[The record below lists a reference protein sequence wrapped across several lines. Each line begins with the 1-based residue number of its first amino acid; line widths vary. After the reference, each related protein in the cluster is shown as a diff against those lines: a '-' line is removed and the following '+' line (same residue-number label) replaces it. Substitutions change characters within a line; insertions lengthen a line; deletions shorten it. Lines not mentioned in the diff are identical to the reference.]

1 MTTHAKVNSAQGV
14 QTDAA
19 TPLNVQVKGKQ
30 IDVGESLRAHVQQ
43 HLHEVVSKYFTS
55 PLDATVVFSKEA
67 HLFRAD
73 ISVHA
78 ARGILLQSNFSA
90 NDPYPAFDEAADRIA
105 KRLSR
110 HKKRLIDMNHQHGAD
125 KQAALEAM
133 VARKYV
139 LNPEH
144 EDAAGANESHAPL
157 IVAETTTRIENLTVS
172 EAVMMLD
179 FAELPALL
187 FNNRTHGNLNMVYR
201 RADGHIGWVDPS
213 NAGSK
218 K

>member
-1 MTTHAKVNSAQGV
+1 MTTHAPLPSGEAPAQM
-14 QTDAA
+14 
-19 TPLNVQVKGKQ
+19 NIQVKGKQ
-30 IDVGESLRAHVQQ
+30 IDVGESLRQHVQQ
-43 HLHEVVSKYFTS
+43 HLQDVVSKYFNT

-78 ARGILLQSNFSA
+78 ARGILLQSNFA
-90 NDPYPAFDEAADRIA
+90 TNDPYPAFDEAAGRIA

-110 HKKRLIDMNHQHGAD
+110 HKKRLIDMHHHQGSEKH
-125 KQAALEAM
+125 AALEAM

-139 LNPEH
+139 LNPEN
-144 EDAAGANESHAPL
+144 EDAGAANESHTPL

-187 FNNRTHGNLNMVYR
+187 FNNRTHGNLNMVKR
-201 RADGHIGWVDPS
+201 RADGHIG
-213 NAGSK
+213 
-218 K
+218 

>member
-1 MTTHAKVNSAQGV
+1 MTTHAPAQN
-14 QTDAA
+14 A
-19 TPLNVQVKGKQ
+19 TPAQMNIQVKGKQ
-30 IDVGESLRAHVQQ
+30 IDVGDSLRQHVQQ
-43 HLHEVVSKYFTS
+43 HLQEVVSKYFNT

-67 HLFRAD
+67 HMFRAD

-78 ARGILLQSNFSA
+78 ARGILLQSNFAA
-90 NDPYPAFDEAADRIA
+90 NDPYPAFDEAAGRIA

-110 HKKRLIDMNHQHGAD
+110 HKKRLLDMHHHQND
-125 KQAALEAM
+125 KHAALEAM

-139 LNPEH
+139 LNPE
-144 EDAAGANESHAPL
+144 EDGGAANESHTAL

-213 NAGSK
+213 NAAPK